1 MQQGGFMKTT
11 SPNVVGKLPEGL
23 VELYQIISHH
33 TEALDIPY
41 LVVGATA
48 RDIILRHGFGAA
60 IERGTRDVD
69 FGIQVQNWEQFEQLK
84 IALIE
89 NGFTPHKTKPHQLIT
104 TVSNGEEWEVD
115 IIPFGEIANDES
127 TIAWPPQHDIEMS
140 VTGFKEAFDH
150 SLNVTISDDPTLE
163 IKVASPAGMLLLK
176 LISWLEREPSIRQKD
191 AMDIYYLTKH
201 YSKIPEV
208 ANSLYDDDYM
218 EAQDFDEHKAGAMKQ
233 ADDAKDIASEESLVF
248 INERLFAN
256 EAKLDNL
263 ILDISR
269 NVKIEYS
276 EAQNLIEVVK
286 LQLAQ

>member
-1 MQQGGFMKTT
+1 MPQGDFMKTT

-33 TEALDIPY
+33 TEALNIPY

-48 RDIILRHGFGAA
+48 RDIILHHGFGAA

-84 IALIE
+84 TALIE

-104 TVSNGEEWEVD
+104 TVSNEEEWEVD

-150 SLNVTISDDPTLE
+150 SLNVTISNDPSLE

-176 LISWLEREPSIRQKD
+176 LISWLEREHSIRPKD
-191 AMDIYYLTKH
+191 AMDIYYLTEH
-201 YSKIPEV
+201 YSKIPEIGSSIFV
-208 ANSLYDDDYM
+208 DNYM
-218 EAQDFDEHKAGAMKQ
+218 EAQNFDEHKASTMKL
-233 ADDAKDIASEESLVF
+233 ADDARSIASSAAISF
-248 INERLFAN
+248 INEKLFN
-256 EAKLDNL
+256 DDAKLDNL

-269 NVKIEYS
+269 TVKIEYE
-276 EAQNLIEVVK
+276 EAQDLIEVVK